1 MSDER
6 PMVDEERVREALKQ
20 IEDPEIGLNIVDL
33 GLVYDV
39 DVEGETVN
47 VRMTLTSPGCPVGP
61 QILNGA
67 RMVVQ
72 DIDGVEH
79 ANVELVWEPF
89 WTPERINPD
98 YRAALGF

>member
-6 PMVDEERVREALKQ
+6 LTVDEERVREALRQ

-33 GLVYDV
+33 GLVYDI

-72 DIDGVEH
+72 DIEGVEQ
-79 ANVELVWEPF
+79 ANIELVWDPF